1 MTRLLEEAFER
12 ASDGKYGLPEA
23 ANAVLVEE

>member
-12 ASDGKYGLPEA
+12 ASDGKHGLPET

>member
-12 ASDGKYGLPEA
+12 ASDGKHGLPEA